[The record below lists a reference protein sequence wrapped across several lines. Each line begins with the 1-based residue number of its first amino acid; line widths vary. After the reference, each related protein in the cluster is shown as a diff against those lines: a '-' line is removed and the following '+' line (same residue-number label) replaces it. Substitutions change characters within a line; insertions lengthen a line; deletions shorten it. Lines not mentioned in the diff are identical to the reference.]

1 MGFKKIKILAAAF
14 VPLAA
19 IIYLFAPVFKQGS
32 ILFGHDFLSVY
43 LPFKMFAQKAVF
55 TFGQLPLWMPDLFFG
70 APGIA
75 SSSMIFYYP
84 TDLLFMLLPFPLQNT
99 YAPDVII
106 HLAAAFAGTYL
117 FLKACGLTRAASFF
131 GGICVMFAGY
141 NVSYAFAG
149 HINNIKAGA
158 LIPFVLYFLRRGLA
172 EKKLSMFLFS
182 GVIMGLQITATGMQI
197 MAYTAIFAVLYV
209 IYYLIFEEKEK
220 KAGISGAL
228 FAAASLAAA
237 VIVSL
242 PQFLPSFEYK
252 NYSWQL
258 LSIRR
263 ILMRLLYR

>member
-117 FLKACGLTRAASFF
+117 FLKA
-131 GGICVMFAGY
+131 
-141 NVSYAFAG
+141 
-149 HINNIKAGA
+149 
-158 LIPFVLYFLRRGLA
+158 
-172 EKKLSMFLFS
+172 
-182 GVIMGLQITATGMQI
+182 
-197 MAYTAIFAVLYV
+197 
-209 IYYLIFEEKEK
+209 
-220 KAGISGAL
+220 
-228 FAAASLAAA
+228 
-237 VIVSL
+237 
-242 PQFLPSFEYK
+242 
-252 NYSWQL
+252 
-258 LSIRR
+258 
-263 ILMRLLYR
+263 